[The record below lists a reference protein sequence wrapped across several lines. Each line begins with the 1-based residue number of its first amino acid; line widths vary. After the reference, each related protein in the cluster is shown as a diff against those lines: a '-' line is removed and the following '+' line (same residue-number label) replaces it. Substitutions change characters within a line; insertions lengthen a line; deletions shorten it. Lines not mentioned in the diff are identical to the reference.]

1 MVVEIERKFLVA
13 DDSWRGLA
21 DGGQRIRQAYLA
33 SSATN
38 TVRIRV
44 IDESTARLTIKSG
57 FRGLTRDEFEYDI
70 PVSDAIAMLVLRES
84 SVIDKTRYNIERDGL
99 IWEVDVYAGDNAGLV
114 IAEVELDDESR
125 AISLPDWIKHEVS
138 GDARYQNSALA
149 AAPYTT
155 WNLSK

>member
-1 MVVEIERKFLVA
+1 MAIEIERKFLVA
-13 DDSWRGLA
+13 NDNWRAQA

-44 IDESTARLTIKSG
+44 INEATARLTVKSG
-57 FRGLTRDEFEYDI
+57 FRGLTRDEFEYAI

-84 SVIDKTRYNIERDGL
+84 SVVDKVRYNVEHDSL
-99 IWEVDVYAGDNAGLV
+99 IWEIDVFAGDNVGLV
-114 IAEVELDDESR
+114 MAEVELDDENKP
-125 AISLPDWIKHEVS
+125 ISLPDWIKQEVS

-149 AAPYTT
+149 ATPYTT
-155 WNLSK
+155 WNLP